1 MTMERQTKGNFLV
14 IIPDKKDM
22 LEMRMQ
28 VRSQH
33 KEGIKPLLEAG
44 ILSLG
49 GPTLVSHRFEGE
61 EQKING
67 SVIMFNEQSEDE
79 VLKIVERD
87 VYAKSGVWDLEKMQ
101 ILALG
106 F

>member
-1 MTMERQTKGNFLV
+1 M
-14 IIPDKKDM
+14 
-22 LEMRMQ
+22 
-28 VRSQH
+28 QH

-87 VYAKSGVWDLEKMQ
+87 VYAKSGVWDLEKHY
-101 ILALG
+101 
-106 F
+106 

>member
-1 MTMERQTKGNFLV
+1 
-14 IIPDKKDM
+14 M
-22 LEMRMQ
+22 LSLLTLKP
-28 VRSQH
+28 SQH

-87 VYAKSGVWDLEKMQ
+87 VYAKSGVWDLEKVYCLFLRV
-101 ILALG
+101 I
-106 F
+106 